1 MRDDRDAKPVR
12 TGTGKRKSGLVL
24 GLAVFEKI
32 SAVEGIHLTDEMRRD
47 LASLER
53 RGLSPEQRASSIAD
67 KYGRGST

>member
-1 MRDDRDAKPVR
+1 M
-12 TGTGKRKSGLVL
+12 L

-53 RGLSPEQRASSIAD
+53 RGLTPEQRASSIAD